1 MATVGVRELKNRL
14 TQYLRRARRGEEVV
28 VTDRGKPIV
37 LIRPIHAGQP
47 VQSLDAR
54 LATLASQGMV
64 TLPSR
69 KLLKHV
75 RRVEVNGVPVSKTI
89 LAERR

>member
-14 TQYLRRARRGEEVV
+14 TQYLRRARMGEEVV
-28 VTDRGKPIV
+28 VTDRGKPIAV
-37 LIRPIHAGQP
+37 IQSIHPAQP
-47 VQSLDAR
+47 VQSLEAR
-54 LATLASQGMV
+54 LATLALRGIV

-69 KLLKHV
+69 KLLKYV
-75 RRVEVNGVPVSKTI
+75 RRVEVSGVPVSKTI

>member
-14 TQYLRRARRGEEVV
+14 TQYLKRAKSGEEVV
-28 VTDRGKPIV
+28 ATDRGKPIA
-37 LIRPIHAGQP
+37 LIRPIHSGQS
-47 VQSLDAR
+47 VQSLEAR

-75 RRVEVNGVPVSKTI
+75 RWVEVSGVPVSKTI
-89 LAERR
+89 QAERR